1 MVVIL
6 EEEACRVGV
15 VGNVG
20 PVVCIVL
27 PVEVIV
33 VSLQKINYENE

>member
-1 MVVIL
+1 MVVVQWV
-6 EEEACRVGV
+6 EVCRVGV

-33 VSLQKINYENE
+33 ASLQKINCENE

>member
-27 PVEVIV
+27 PEVAIV
-33 VSLQKINYENE
+33 AILQKINCENE